1 MENPQTPGD
10 VQTLARTKGESG
22 FADVVRRAFFS
33 EGARL
38 DEEIAARLG
47 VTPSALSQ
55 LFSKD
60 AAKLQPKTVR
70 ALLAKLQ
77 SRALRVQVLRAWQES
92 VFGEEL
98 HSNST
103 PCPEQV
109 VHRADRLMGAM
120 RPDEALALV
129 REALS
134 KGADE
139 PEMRRALLD
148 RAFKLQFWLDDLHGA
163 FETAQ
168 SLYSWGVESDDPE
181 RIASA
186 LALRARLMTLLSPPR
201 PSDTASAYETIGDL
215 VACYRQGP
223 RSVFSASKKVV
234 SRDYR
239 LQILKHAERSRNA
252 AAVVPS
258 LIRDFQFDVKA
269 TDSNVSKS
277 NALRAEARA
286 WLALGEAFKAEEVLD
301 EALKLGQSAGHTAT
315 YSRYLQAMI
324 ADARGAADEAEDLL
338 VGLICRCDAE
348 RRLLLKRLTMQRLTL
363 LRGRK
368 FPPSHPV

>member
-1 MENPQTPGD
+1 MEDPQTPGD
-10 VQTLARTKGESG
+10 VQTLARTKGDTG
-22 FADVVRRAFFS
+22 LADVVRRAFFS

-60 AAKLQPKTVR
+60 AAKLQPKTVK
-70 ALLAKLQ
+70 ALIAKLQ
-77 SRALRVQVLRAWQES
+77 SRAFRAEVLRAWQEC

-98 HSNST
+98 QSNST
-103 PCPEQV
+103 LCPEQV
-109 VHRADRLMGAM
+109 VKRADRLMGAM

-134 KGADE
+134 KERHE

-148 RAFKLQFWLDDLHGA
+148 RAFKLEFWLDDLHSA
-163 FETAQ
+163 FDTAQ

-201 PSDTASAYETIGDL
+201 PSDTASVYETIGDL
-215 VACYRQGP
+215 VASYRQGP
-223 RSVFSASKKVV
+223 KSVFSASKKVV

-239 LQILKHAERSRNA
+239 LQLLKHAERSRNA

-258 LIRDFQFDVKA
+258 LIRDFQLDVKA
-269 TDSNVSKS
+269 TDSNISKS
-277 NALRAEARA
+277 NAMRAEARA
-286 WLALGEAFKAEEVLD
+286 WLALGQVFKAEDVLD
-301 EALKLGQSAGHTAT
+301 EAIYLGQSAGHTAT
-315 YSRYLQAMI
+315 YARYLQAMI
-324 ADARGAADEAEDLL
+324 ADARGAEDEAEELL
-338 VGLICRCDAE
+338 IGLSHQCDVE